1 VRTILKIV
9 RTMHSVIGGSGWPR
23 RGNPETKWRR
33 LSSAGVRAR
42 AMMRL
47 RCPVH
52 SFISTQHVQQQVEH
66 QVCWQHHFSSSFCR
80 PWLILGDL
88 ESS

>member
-42 AMMRL
+42 AHDARALPGPFIYFDTTRATASGTSGML
-47 RCPVH
+47 AT
-52 SFISTQHVQQQVEH
+52 SFLFEFLSPMAH
-66 QVCWQHHFSSSFCR
+66 
-80 PWLILGDL
+80 PW
-88 ESS
+88 